1 MSREAYV
8 YGRHAVPNLN
18 RNHGTHHRSE
28 LMKDPNFPVEQPK
41 DPVSSAL
48 TDRNADPSANV
59 QAESLKVHGDP
70 LSHPRP
76 TPQPPAQADNTV
88 NDAQRDEGF

>member
-1 MSREAYV
+1 M
-8 YGRHAVPNLN
+8 
-18 RNHGTHHRSE
+18 T
-28 LMKDPNFPVEQPK
+28 DPNSPIEQPK

-76 TPQPPAQADNTV
+76 TPTPNGT
-88 NDAQRDEGF
+88 R

>member
-1 MSREAYV
+1 
-8 YGRHAVPNLN
+8 
-18 RNHGTHHRSE
+18 
-28 LMKDPNFPVEQPK
+28 MKDPNLPVEQPN

-59 QAESLKVHGDP
+59 QAESPKVHGDP
-70 LSHPRP
+70 LSHPKP
-76 TPQPPAQADNTV
+76 AAQPSAQTDDTV

>member
-1 MSREAYV
+1 
-8 YGRHAVPNLN
+8 
-18 RNHGTHHRSE
+18 
-28 LMKDPNFPVEQPK
+28 MKDPNFPIEQPN

-70 LSHPRP
+70 LSHPRL
-76 TPQPPAQADNTV
+76 TPQPSVQADDTV

>member
-1 MSREAYV
+1 
-8 YGRHAVPNLN
+8 
-18 RNHGTHHRSE
+18 
-28 LMKDPNFPVEQPK
+28 MKDPNFPIEQPN

-76 TPQPPAQADNTV
+76 AAPTDDTV

>member
-1 MSREAYV
+1 M
-8 YGRHAVPNLN
+8 
-18 RNHGTHHRSE
+18 T
-28 LMKDPNFPVEQPK
+28 DPNFPIEQPN

-70 LSHPRP
+70 LSHPKP
-76 TPQPPAQADNTV
+76 VEHPSAQTDDTV

>member
-1 MSREAYV
+1 
-8 YGRHAVPNLN
+8 
-18 RNHGTHHRSE
+18 
-28 LMKDPNFPVEQPK
+28 MKDPNLPIEQPQ

-70 LSHPRP
+70 LAHPRS
-76 TPQPPAQADNTV
+76 TPQSPPPRGDEQID
-88 NDAQRDEGF
+88 DAQRDEGF

>member
-1 MSREAYV
+1 
-8 YGRHAVPNLN
+8 
-18 RNHGTHHRSE
+18 
-28 LMKDPNFPVEQPK
+28 MKDSNSPIEQPN

-70 LSHPRP
+70 LAHPRSA
-76 TPQPPAQADNTV
+76 PQSPAQGDDTV

>member
-1 MSREAYV
+1 MNDS
-8 YGRHAVPNLN
+8 
-18 RNHGTHHRSE
+18 
-28 LMKDPNFPVEQPK
+28 NFPIEQPN

-70 LSHPRP
+70 LSHPRSA
-76 TPQPPAQADNTV
+76 PQKLEQTDDTV

>member
-1 MSREAYV
+1 M
-8 YGRHAVPNLN
+8 
-18 RNHGTHHRSE
+18 T
-28 LMKDPNFPVEQPK
+28 DPKLPVEQPN

-70 LSHPRP
+70 LSRPRSA
-76 TPQPPAQADNTV
+76 PQPTAQDDDTV

>member
-1 MSREAYV
+1 M
-8 YGRHAVPNLN
+8 N
-18 RNHGTHHRSE
+18 
-28 LMKDPNFPVEQPK
+28 DPNFPIEQPV

-48 TDRNADPSANV
+48 TDRNTDPSANV

-70 LSHPRP
+70 LSHPRSASQKLKH
-76 TPQPPAQADNTV
+76 TDDMV